1 MQKKIL
7 LAPDLLSFT
16 VSRMCR
22 QLAENHGDF
31 SKTVILGIQPRGS
44 FFANRVR
51 DRIKEIFGTD
61 VPTGYLDVTFHRD
74 DFRRRDTPLRPNM
87 THVPF
92 LTEGKKVILADD
104 VLFTGRTI
112 NAALNAMQ
120 AFGRPEKVELLVL
133 VDRLY
138 SRELPVSPDYVG
150 KSVNT
155 ILSQRVLVEWT
166 EQGAEKD
173 CIWLLGDDFDNE
185 ELKTKH

>member
-7 LAPDLLSFT
+7 LPTNLLNFT
-16 VSRMCR
+16 VSRLCQ
-22 QLAENHGDF
+22 QLSENHGDF
-31 SKTVILGIQPRGS
+31 SNSVIMGIQPRGS

-51 DRIKEIFGTD
+51 DKIKELFGKD

-74 DFRRRDTPLRPNM
+74 DFRRRNEPLRPNM

-92 LTEGKKVILADD
+92 LIEKRKVILADD

-120 AFGRPEKVELLVL
+120 AFGRPEKVELIVL
-133 VDRLY
+133 IDRLY
-138 SRELPVSPDYVG
+138 SRELPVAPDYVG

-155 ILSQRVLVEWT
+155 ILSQRVQVEWR
-166 EQGAEKD
+166 EQGAVND
-173 CIWLLGDDFDNE
+173 CIWLISNE
-185 ELKTKH
+185 ID